1 MHIIKLAIRVAGSSE
16 SAQVPGAEHQSTVLG
31 DAPTAGILIKQ
42 GVRADLHYNPSTPS
56 SRTTGAQYTSTIGA
70 HSLPRSYRH
79 FCRHTYHLIIF
90 PHYRFKSAGLS
101 AVDRRAGCGGGFL
114 AIFRGRDRRSRL
126 KWGGLS
132 GVSLPGANLSS
143 NVAWLRTVW
152 NCGGVKLAP
161 EMTGLICMLVW
172 NHAGR
177 QPIQGGWLMC
187 RAIRAPLDRRPNP
200 RLPPTPTTPL
210 SLTWKPISQIAN
222 VFFRFIFQSEKS
234 HHPNIFISISK
245 INYTFYFIQT
255 KWYRRYRYPGESKT
269 KTSIFI
275 INAHNPI

>member
-1 MHIIKLAIRVAGSSE
+1 MMNGREISVVLVERRRFCESEGDSCE

-143 NVAWLRTVW
+143 NVADDRFDL
-152 NCGGVKLAP
+152 
-161 EMTGLICMLVW
+161 
-172 NHAGR
+172 HARMKPRRETTDPGR
-177 QPIQGGWLMC
+177 VANVS
-187 RAIRAPLDRRPNP
+187 RNP
-200 RLPPTPTTPL
+200 RPSRSTPQPPFAAHTNHSTLPYVKTDITNRKSDVKGVEKTERRGR
-210 SLTWKPISQIAN
+210 N
-222 VFFRFIFQSEKS
+222 VMCFVSFI
-234 HHPNIFISISK
+234 P
-245 INYTFYFIQT
+245 
-255 KWYRRYRYPGESKT
+255 
-269 KTSIFI
+269 
-275 INAHNPI
+275 